1 MRAVAYKTFFTH
13 PSLDFN
19 ILYCMI
25 ASVPSFQLT
34 DERTFFARTASP
46 PSELGELFHNEENE
60 EDKLNALMEMKRS
73 RERAK
78 KLRHQRGNRQRVKI
92 IERTPRLRGS
102 SKNGLSLKKSE

>member
-1 MRAVAYKTFFTH
+1 
-13 PSLDFN
+13 
-19 ILYCMI
+19 MI

-73 RERAK
+73 REREEVAASEREPAEGEDHRADAEAAR
-78 KLRHQRGNRQRVKI
+78 LVEEWVEPEKI
-92 IERTPRLRGS
+92 
-102 SKNGLSLKKSE
+102 